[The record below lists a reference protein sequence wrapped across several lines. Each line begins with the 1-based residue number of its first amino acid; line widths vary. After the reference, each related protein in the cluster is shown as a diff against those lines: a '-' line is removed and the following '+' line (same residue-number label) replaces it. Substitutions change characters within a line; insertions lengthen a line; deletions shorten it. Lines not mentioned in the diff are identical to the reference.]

1 MKLSDCTLLWNREVS
16 PGYYH
21 MGLEAPA
28 RYTEAA
34 PGQFVMLKAEKG
46 GTLLRRPFSI
56 HDVTTQG
63 DKTVVT
69 LLYKVVGPNTRVYA
83 GMKEGDVLSMLGP
96 LGNRFTEPQAGE
108 TTFLAG
114 GGIGIAPMLLLARR
128 ILAKGGSPSDHT
140 VFIGGRTREDVLA
153 EEAFRELGFPVVVTT
168 DDGSAGEKGRITAP
182 MARLLNEKNPAKVY
196 ACGPHPMLVG
206 VADLMDGHDALCEL
220 SLEIIM
226 ACGMGACMGCVVES
240 SDEDAPYRHVCI
252 DGPVFDAR
260 TIKV

>member
-21 MGLEAPA
+21 MGLDAPD
-28 RYTEAA
+28 RYTDAM

-56 HDVTTQG
+56 HDVTTRDG
-63 DKTVVT
+63 KTIVE
-69 LLYKVVGPNTRVYA
+69 LLYKVVGPNTRIY
-83 GMKEGDVLSMLGP
+83 GTMKEGEVLSMLGP
-96 LGNRFTEPQAGE
+96 LGNRFTAPEAGE

-128 ILAKGGSPSDHT
+128 ILEAGATASDHT
-140 VFIGGRTREDVLA
+140 VFIGGRTRGDVLA
-153 EEAFRELGFPVVVTT
+153 EEAFRTLGFPVVVTT
-168 DDGSAGEKGRITAP
+168 DDGSAGEKGRITCP
-182 MARLLNEKNPAKVY
+182 MARLLAEKNPAKVY

-206 VADLMDGHDALCEL
+206 VAELMAGRPALCEL

-240 SDEDAPYRHVCI
+240 SGADEPYRHVCI

>member
-128 ILAKGGSPSDHT
+128 ILAKGGYPSDHT

-182 MARLLNEKNPAKVY
+182 MARLLSEKNPAKVY

>member
-1 MKLSDCTLLWNREVS
+1 MKLSDCTILWNREVS

-21 MGLEAPA
+21 MGLESPE
-28 RYTEAA
+28 RYTSAM
-34 PGQFVMLKAEKG
+34 PGQFVMLKAEKA

-56 HDVTTQG
+56 HDVTTKDG
-63 DKTVVT
+63 KTIVE
-69 LLYKVVGPNTRVYA
+69 LLYKVVGPNTRVY
-83 GMKEGDVLSMLGP
+83 GQMTEGEALSMLGP
-96 LGNRFTEPQAGE
+96 LGNSFSEPEAGE
-108 TTFLAG
+108 STFLAG

-128 ILAKGGSPSDHT
+128 MVAAGANPADHT
-140 VFIGGRTREDVLA
+140 VFIGGRSDEDVLA
-153 EEAFRELGFPVVVTT
+153 EEAFRTLGFSVVVTT

-182 MARLLNEKNPAKVY
+182 MARLLEEKNPARVY

-206 VADLMDGHDALCEL
+206 IAELMKGHPALCEL

-240 SDEDAPYRHVCI
+240 SGADEPYKHVCI

-260 TIKV
+260 SIKV